1 MTCNPRLHYEHP
13 LLLFLLFVL
22 SVSGYRACAQG
33 RFLTQSTLPVGNGP
47 DSVVAADVNGD
58 GKLDLI
64 SANYLADTLTV
75 LTNNDSGSFGFNATL
90 HVGSGPWGVVAV
102 GVNGDGKLGFDQ
114 RELLD
119 QHADGVD

>member
-1 MTCNPRLHYEHP
+1 MTRNPRLHYEHP

-22 SVSGYRACAQG
+22 SVSGYRACAQS
-33 RFLTQSTLPVGNGP
+33 RFLTQSTLPVGSGP

-75 LTNNDSGSFGFNATL
+75 LPIMTAGALASTPRYTWAAARGGLWRWMSTATAN
-90 HVGSGPWGVVAV
+90 WI
-102 GVNGDGKLGFDQ
+102 
-114 RELLD
+114 
-119 QHADGVD
+119 